1 MKTLIRKWHQEA
13 HKSAWLATIRF
24 FLWLMV
30 SNTILILAVF
40 TFFAYLSFG
49 ELRRNFERQS
59 SVIAEYYRQYG
70 VDGLEDFVAFEQSR
84 NAERRYL
91 FTILDENANPVVGNL
106 GLRQDA
112 VIINGNW
119 FSFYAQLRVYDR
131 SENRQVNFLAMETKL
146 HDGRYLQVASYIG
159 ESHRSARRMVR
170 AMLIGGLL
178 AFGMSVIVISRGM
191 ASFLSRLEPLNR
203 DIEIVK
209 DGDLTHRLQVNPQMT
224 ELDRLAEH
232 VNDMLDRIEELMDG
246 VKQVSDNIAHDLRTP
261 LTRLR
266 NNLAS
271 FERRCSEQD
280 KEQIRSLIEESDQLM
295 STFNALLRIA
305 RIELGESR
313 REWSRVQLNDLVG
326 EVIDLY
332 EPLAS
337 DKGISLTSALAA
349 CEIEA
354 DRDLIFQAVANLL
367 DNSIKYTPSGG
378 KICVDL
384 NVQRGDVEGTTGDA
398 GESTGKRVELTIRDT
413 GCGIQQENIGKV
425 FRRFYREDS
434 SRGREPG
441 NGLGLSLVA
450 AVAKI
455 HRATIELENAWP
467 GLIVSVS
474 FQALDPK
481 P

>member
-1 MKTLIRKWHQEA
+1 MKALIRKWQREA
-13 HKSAWLATIRF
+13 HKSAWLATVRF
-24 FLWLMV
+24 FLWLMI
-30 SNTILILAVF
+30 SNTILIFAVF

-59 SVIAEYYRQYG
+59 NVIAEYYRQYG
-70 VDGLEDFVAFEQSR
+70 IDGLEDFVAFDQSR
-84 NAERRYL
+84 NSERRYL
-91 FTILDENANPVVGNL
+91 FTILDENSNPIVGNL

-112 VIINGNW
+112 ITIDGSW
-119 FSFYAQLRVYDR
+119 ISFYVKLRDYDR
-131 SENRQVNFLAMETKL
+131 MEEQQVNFLAMETKL
-146 HDGRYLQVASYIG
+146 HDGRYLQIATYIG
-159 ESHRSARRMVR
+159 EAHRSARRMVR

-191 ASFLSRLEPLNR
+191 ASFLSRLEPINR

-209 DGDLTHRLQVNPQMT
+209 GGDLTHRLEVNPQMT
-224 ELDRLAEH
+224 ELDRLAVH
-232 VNDMLDRIEELMDG
+232 VNDMLDRIEELIDG

-271 FERRCSEQD
+271 YERKCSEQD
-280 KEQIRSLIEESDQLM
+280 KEQIRSLIEESDQLI

-305 RIELGESR
+305 RIELSETR
-313 REWSRVQLNDLVG
+313 REWSRVQLHELVS

-337 DKGISLTSALAA
+337 DKGISLTSALSA

-367 DNSIKYTPSGG
+367 DNAIKYTPSGG

-384 NVQRGDVEGTTGDA
+384 NLRRGNANTPSGNTGQLIA
-398 GESTGKRVELTIRDT
+398 ERVELAIRDT

-455 HRATIELENAWP
+455 HRATIEMENAWP
-467 GLIVSVS
+467 GLNVFLS
-474 FQALDPK
+474 FPAIDRK